1 MIISPSLVPYCQ
13 FVRGPSRQSRV
24 WANAQTPETNIRY
37 IPHTG
42 SYLSILTPPHPP
54 HTLSPASYPPS
65 PNLRLC
71 YLHQKARQPEHIKA
85 FFFIFSLLSSLPREP
100 LCRAAG
106 TFRRAFLTP
115 VLRTAGSAELI
126 WPRDGGGSP
135 PCDRCEF
142 CLPYMRLNSS
152 RLLSSVYPAGLDPAP
167 RKTEPHHPSEAGR
180 PR

>member
-1 MIISPSLVPYCQ
+1 MCGRTHRHRRQTSGTSPTLVAISPSSSP
-13 FVRGPSRQSRV
+13 PS
-24 WANAQTPETNIRY
+24 P
-37 IPHTG
+37 
-42 SYLSILTPPHPP
+42 
-54 HTLSPASYPPS
+54 SPASYPPS

-126 WPRDGGGSP
+126 CPRDGGGSSP
-135 PCDRCEF
+135 RDRREF

-152 RLLSSVYPAGLDPAP
+152 RLLSSVYPAGPDPAP
-167 RKTEPHHPSEAGR
+167 RKTEPHHPSDEKARGHQL
-180 PR
+180 